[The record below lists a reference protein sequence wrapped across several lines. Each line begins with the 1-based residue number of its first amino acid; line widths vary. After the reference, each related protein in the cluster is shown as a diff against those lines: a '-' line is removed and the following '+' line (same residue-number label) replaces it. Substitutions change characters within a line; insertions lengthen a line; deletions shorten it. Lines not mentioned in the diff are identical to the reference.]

1 LRLRSIMSVAGFIIE
16 LSTKGRQMSYN
27 YNSSIGWISEDGSYS
42 QGNELITFDGDLL
55 TDKQWEILSCLPD
68 SERII
73 YAIAVI
79 DGQDVSEWEDEYD
92 DIL

>member
-1 LRLRSIMSVAGFIIE
+1 
-16 LSTKGRQMSYN
+16 MSYKH
-27 YNSSIGWISEDGSYS
+27 NSSIAWISEDGSFS
-42 QGNELITFDGDLL
+42 QENELITFDTDLL
-55 TDKQWEILSCLPD
+55 TERQWEIVDQLSD

-92 DIL
+92 NE

>member
-1 LRLRSIMSVAGFIIE
+1 
-16 LSTKGRQMSYN
+16 MSYKH
-27 YNSSIGWISEDGSYS
+27 NSSIAWISEDGSFS
-42 QGNELITFDGDLL
+42 QENELITFDTDLL
-55 TDKQWEILSCLPD
+55 TERQWEIVDQLSD

-92 DIL
+92 GEDN

>member
-1 LRLRSIMSVAGFIIE
+1 MSYDFNSSVA
-16 LSTKGRQMSYN
+16 
-27 YNSSIGWISEDGSYS
+27 WISEDGSYS
-42 QGNELITFDGDLL
+42 AGNELITFDGDLL
-55 TDKQWEILSCLPD
+55 TDKQWEILSCLSD

-92 DIL
+92 NE

>member
-1 LRLRSIMSVAGFIIE
+1 
-16 LSTKGRQMSYN
+16 MSYN
-27 YNSSIGWISEDGSYS
+27 FNSSIGWISEDGSYS

-79 DGQDVSEWEDEYD
+79 DGQDVSEWEDEYND
-92 DIL
+92 NL

>member
-1 LRLRSIMSVAGFIIE
+1 
-16 LSTKGRQMSYN
+16 MSYN
-27 YNSSIGWISEDGSYS
+27 HNPSTAWISEDGSFS
-42 QGNELITFDGDLL
+42 QENELITFDTDLL
-55 TDKQWEILSCLPD
+55 TERQWEIVDQLSD

-92 DIL
+92 GEDN